1 MNEGQ
6 TYARAP
12 NGEAAALAD
21 RIRELELE
29 VAGLRAGRDILPR
42 NVPGTE
48 VLEALEDG
56 FAMFD
61 AAWRFTYVNGSAER
75 LLGRTGESLLG
86 RVFWQEYPALLGT
99 ESELVARRVMTDRTP
114 GDTETYYA
122 PLNGWFEGR
131 FFPAPDGGVFV
142 LFRNITERKLAEQA
156 SKASEQRWHSLA
168 DAMPQFVWVSPTYG
182 EAEFINHYWFEYTGL
197 AEGDVNLASW
207 TRVIHHED
215 MPSIAAMWQRAVNT
229 GTDSTF
235 EYRVKRASDG
245 MWRWH
250 LGFHNPVRDRRG
262 EIVNWVGVAFDIHDR
277 KLAEQALRNNEERQ
291 RLAVDAG
298 AVGLWDWDIQTG
310 QVDWSDRVYEF
321 HGLSRETFG
330 GTIEDFALRVHPA
343 DAERVRNAIAATLAD
358 DTPYDLTFRMVRPD
372 GEVRWLTTRAQV
384 IRDAQG
390 KALRMVGATLDVTET
405 KHAQQDL
412 TAAKDA
418 LQSLIEHAPD
428 GVFVAD
434 AAGRYVNVNSAA
446 CALLGYTYAE
456 LLGMSVSDLIRP
468 EDRERQAQLITLE
481 GR

>member
-75 LLGRTGESLLG
+75 RLGRTGESLLG

-114 GDTETYYA
+114 GDTESYYA

-182 EAEFINHYWFEYTGL
+182 EAEF
-197 AEGDVNLASW
+197 
-207 TRVIHHED
+207 
-215 MPSIAAMWQRAVNT
+215 
-229 GTDSTF
+229 
-235 EYRVKRASDG
+235 
-245 MWRWH
+245 
-250 LGFHNPVRDRRG
+250 
-262 EIVNWVGVAFDIHDR
+262 
-277 KLAEQALRNNEERQ
+277 
-291 RLAVDAG
+291 
-298 AVGLWDWDIQTG
+298 
-310 QVDWSDRVYEF
+310 
-321 HGLSRETFG
+321 
-330 GTIEDFALRVHPA
+330 
-343 DAERVRNAIAATLAD
+343 
-358 DTPYDLTFRMVRPD
+358 
-372 GEVRWLTTRAQV
+372 
-384 IRDAQG
+384 
-390 KALRMVGATLDVTET
+390 
-405 KHAQQDL
+405 
-412 TAAKDA
+412 
-418 LQSLIEHAPD
+418 
-428 GVFVAD
+428 
-434 AAGRYVNVNSAA
+434 
-446 CALLGYTYAE
+446 
-456 LLGMSVSDLIRP
+456 
-468 EDRERQAQLITLE
+468 
-481 GR
+481 